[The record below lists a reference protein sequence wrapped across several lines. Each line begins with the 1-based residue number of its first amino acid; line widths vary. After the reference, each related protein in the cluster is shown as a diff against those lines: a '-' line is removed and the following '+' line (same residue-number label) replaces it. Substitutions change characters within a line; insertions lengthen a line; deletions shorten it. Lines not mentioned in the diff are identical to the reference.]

1 MHNVYFFKSGASP
14 AGGVDHLLP
23 GGAGVGELLQVS
35 MMMMMVKVAM
45 MMVMVMM
52 MMLVMVMM
60 AMVVMVMMVMMVSHA
75 APVATPEDEEV
86 MD

>member
-35 MMMMMVKVAM
+35 MMMMMIVKVAI
-45 MMVMVMM
+45 MMVTMRG
-52 MMLVMVMM
+52 
-60 AMVVMVMMVMMVSHA
+60 
-75 APVATPEDEEV
+75 
-86 MD
+86 